1 MAVDDDLI
9 ETDFGAWEGLTFAE
23 AAERDPELH
32 RRWLRDTSTEPPG
45 GESFD
50 HVNQR
55 VRQARD
61 RIVADH
67 GGSTVLVVSHV
78 TPIKMLLREALDA
91 GPGILLPA
99 APGPGVVEHRRVLPR
114 RRFVGA
120 AGESDRVSELEIA
133 SIRVVGH
140 RGVGSLACFRDWI
153 GAARRVLGRRGHRRP
168 ATCDPRRGSGNPE
181 DSGAIVTSWVR
192 QPSWW
197 AGTLGAVGGYVFQAL
212 ALAHGSLLLVQPLLV
227 SSLLFV
233 LPLGARFSNQHVRAR
248 DWCWALVLTAA
259 LTVFVLVGQ
268 PREGHY
274 RPPVPAWSVA
284 LVGSVPVVIVCVLA
298 ARRTVGRPR
307 AMLLATA
314 VAVLLGMIA
323 VLTKVST
330 HRLAVHG
337 WHGLL
342 TVPAPYLLVAL
353 AVAVTVLQQS
363 AFHAGALQASVPIM
377 LVGEPV
383 VAVLL
388 GVVIL
393 GEHLVVRGAGALI
406 LALAVG
412 AMTAATIALGRDSAP
427 PATPVRSGG
436 VVKDQA
442 RARSAHPSARRT
454 GRGAPPRP
462 TSREP
467 IAPAGRGW

>member
-1 MAVDDDLI
+1 VEWLTSHAVAIGSAL
-9 ETDFGAWEGLTFAE
+9 L
-23 AAERDPELH
+23 AAL
-32 RRWLRDTSTEPPG
+32 WAAVG
-45 GESFD
+45 I
-50 HVNQR
+50 V
-55 VRQARD
+55 VRQRAIQD
-61 RIVADH
+61 
-67 GGSTVLVVSHV
+67 
-78 TPIKMLLREALDA
+78 DA
-91 GPGILLPA
+91 A
-99 APGPGVVEHRRVLPR
+99 NR
-114 RRFVGA
+114 
-120 AGESDRVSELEIA
+120 
-133 SIRVVGH
+133 
-140 RGVGSLACFRDWI
+140 
-153 GAARRVLGRRGHRRP
+153 
-168 ATCDPRRGSGNPE
+168 E

-197 AGTLGAVGGYVFQAL
+197 AGTLAAVGGYVFQAL

-233 LPLGARFSNQHVRAR
+233 LPLGAKFSHQHVRAR
-248 DWCWALVLTAA
+248 DWYWALMLTAA

-284 LVGSVPVVIVCVLA
+284 LAGSVPVVIICVVA
-298 ARRTVGRPR
+298 ARRASGRLR

-342 TVPAPYLLVAL
+342 TVPAPYLLVVL
-353 AVAVTVLQQS
+353 AITVTVLQQS

-383 VAVLL
+383 VAVAL

-406 LALAVG
+406 LTLAVA
-412 AMTAATIALGRDSAP
+412 AMTAATIALGRDSGAGP
-427 PATPVRSGG
+427 TQIADSTDPTGDRESDVPS
-436 VVKDQA
+436 
-442 RARSAHPSARRT
+442 RA
-454 GRGAPPRP
+454 
-462 TSREP
+462 
-467 IAPAGRGW
+467 

>member
-1 MAVDDDLI
+1 MEWVASHALAIGSALLAAFWAAVGI
-9 ETDFGAWEGLTFAE
+9 
-23 AAERDPELH
+23 
-32 RRWLRDTSTEPPG
+32 
-45 GESFD
+45 
-50 HVNQR
+50 V
-55 VRQARD
+55 VRQRA
-61 RIVADH
+61 IQ
-67 GGSTVLVVSHV
+67 G
-78 TPIKMLLREALDA
+78 EA
-91 GPGILLPA
+91 
-99 APGPGVVEHRRVLPR
+99 
-114 RRFVGA
+114 
-120 AGESDRVSELEIA
+120 
-133 SIRVVGH
+133 
-140 RGVGSLACFRDWI
+140 
-153 GAARRVLGRRGHRRP
+153 
-168 ATCDPRRGSGNPE
+168 GNPE

-248 DWCWALVLTAA
+248 DWWWALVLITA

-284 LVGSVPVVIVCVLA
+284 LIGSVPVVIVCVLA
-298 ARRTVGRPR
+298 ARRMVGRPR

-330 HRLAVHG
+330 HRLAVRG

-342 TVPAPYLLVAL
+342 TVPAPYLLVVL

-406 LALAVG
+406 LTLAVA
-412 AMTAATIALGRDSAP
+412 AMTAATIALGRDTASST
-427 PATPVRSGG
+427 TPVADTTASIPLP
-436 VVKDQA
+436 A
-442 RARSAHPSARRT
+442 SAAD
-454 GRGAPPRP
+454 G
-462 TSREP
+462 
-467 IAPAGRGW
+467 

>member
-1 MAVDDDLI
+1 MLAAFWAAVGI
-9 ETDFGAWEGLTFAE
+9 
-23 AAERDPELH
+23 
-32 RRWLRDTSTEPPG
+32 
-45 GESFD
+45 
-50 HVNQR
+50 V
-55 VRQARD
+55 VRQRA
-61 RIVADH
+61 IQ
-67 GGSTVLVVSHV
+67 
-78 TPIKMLLREALDA
+78 
-91 GPGILLPA
+91 
-99 APGPGVVEHRRVLPR
+99 
-114 RRFVGA
+114 
-120 AGESDRVSELEIA
+120 GEV
-133 SIRVVGH
+133 
-140 RGVGSLACFRDWI
+140 
-153 GAARRVLGRRGHRRP
+153 
-168 ATCDPRRGSGNPE
+168 GNPE

-212 ALAHGSLLLVQPLLV
+212 SLAHGSLLLVQPLLV

-233 LPLGARFSNQHVRAR
+233 LPLGARFSNQHVRVR
-248 DWCWALVLTAA
+248 DWYWALVLITA

-284 LVGSVPVVIVCVLA
+284 LIGSVPVVIVCVLA
-298 ARRTVGRPR
+298 ARRMVGRPR

-330 HRLAVHG
+330 LRLAVRG

-342 TVPAPYLLVAL
+342 TVPAPYLLVVL

-393 GEHLVVRGAGALI
+393 GEYLVVRGAGALI
-406 LALAVG
+406 LTLAVA
-412 AMTAATIALGRDSAP
+412 AMTAATIALGRDSASS
-427 PATPVRSGG
+427 ATPVADTTASP
-436 VVKDQA
+436 DA
-442 RARSAHPSARRT
+442 ADTTASI
-454 GRGAPPRP
+454 PRP
-462 TSREP
+462 
-467 IAPAGRGW
+467 APAVDG

>member
-1 MAVDDDLI
+1 MVEWVTSHALAIGSALLAAIWAAVGIVVRQRAIQD
-9 ETDFGAWEGLTFAE
+9 E
-23 AAERDPELH
+23 AANR
-32 RRWLRDTSTEPPG
+32 
-45 GESFD
+45 
-50 HVNQR
+50 
-55 VRQARD
+55 
-61 RIVADH
+61 
-67 GGSTVLVVSHV
+67 
-78 TPIKMLLREALDA
+78 
-91 GPGILLPA
+91 
-99 APGPGVVEHRRVLPR
+99 
-114 RRFVGA
+114 
-120 AGESDRVSELEIA
+120 
-133 SIRVVGH
+133 
-140 RGVGSLACFRDWI
+140 
-153 GAARRVLGRRGHRRP
+153 
-168 ATCDPRRGSGNPE
+168 E

-197 AGTLGAVGGYVFQAL
+197 AGTLAAIGGYVFQAL

-233 LPLGARFSNQHVRAR
+233 LPLGARFSHQHVRAR
-248 DWCWALVLTAA
+248 DWCWALMLTAA

-284 LVGSVPVVIVCVLA
+284 LACSVPVVIVCVVA
-298 ARRTVGRPR
+298 ARRTSGRVR

-342 TVPAPYLLVAL
+342 TVPAPYLLVVL
-353 AVAVTVLQQS
+353 AITVTVLQQS

-383 VAVLL
+383 VAVAL

-406 LALAVG
+406 LTVAVA
-412 AMTAATIALGRDSAP
+412 AMTAATIALGRDSGAGP
-427 PATPVRSGG
+427 TQVIDSADSVRDRESDVRS
-436 VVKDQA
+436 
-442 RARSAHPSARRT
+442 
-454 GRGAPPRP
+454 
-462 TSREP
+462 
-467 IAPAGRGW
+467 PA

>member
-1 MAVDDDLI
+1 VEWVASHVLAIGSALLAAFWAAVGI
-9 ETDFGAWEGLTFAE
+9 
-23 AAERDPELH
+23 
-32 RRWLRDTSTEPPG
+32 
-45 GESFD
+45 
-50 HVNQR
+50 V
-55 VRQARD
+55 VRQRA
-61 RIVADH
+61 IQ
-67 GGSTVLVVSHV
+67 G
-78 TPIKMLLREALDA
+78 EA
-91 GPGILLPA
+91 
-99 APGPGVVEHRRVLPR
+99 
-114 RRFVGA
+114 
-120 AGESDRVSELEIA
+120 
-133 SIRVVGH
+133 
-140 RGVGSLACFRDWI
+140 
-153 GAARRVLGRRGHRRP
+153 
-168 ATCDPRRGSGNPE
+168 GNPE

-233 LPLGARFSNQHVRAR
+233 LPLGARFSNQHVRVR
-248 DWCWALVLTAA
+248 DWYWALVLITA

-284 LVGSVPVVIVCVLA
+284 LIGSVPVVIVCVLA
-298 ARRTVGRPR
+298 ARRMVGRPR

-314 VAVLLGMIA
+314 VAVLLGMVA

-330 HRLAVHG
+330 HRLAVRG
-337 WHGLL
+337 LHGLL
-342 TVPAPYLLVAL
+342 TVPAPYLLVVL

-406 LALAVG
+406 LTLAVA
-412 AMTAATIALGRDSAP
+412 AMTAATIALGRDSASS
-427 PATPVRSGG
+427 ATPVADTTASI
-436 VVKDQA
+436 
-442 RARSAHPSARRT
+442 
-454 GRGAPPRP
+454 PRP
-462 TSREP
+462 AS
-467 IAPAGRGW
+467 AVDG

>member
-1 MAVDDDLI
+1 VEWVASHALAIGSALLAAFWAAVGI
-9 ETDFGAWEGLTFAE
+9 
-23 AAERDPELH
+23 
-32 RRWLRDTSTEPPG
+32 
-45 GESFD
+45 
-50 HVNQR
+50 V
-55 VRQARD
+55 VRQRA
-61 RIVADH
+61 IQGEA
-67 GGSTVLVVSHV
+67 GS
-78 TPIKMLLREALDA
+78 
-91 GPGILLPA
+91 
-99 APGPGVVEHRRVLPR
+99 
-114 RRFVGA
+114 
-120 AGESDRVSELEIA
+120 
-133 SIRVVGH
+133 
-140 RGVGSLACFRDWI
+140 
-153 GAARRVLGRRGHRRP
+153 
-168 ATCDPRRGSGNPE
+168 PE

-192 QPSWW
+192 RPSWW
-197 AGTLGAVGGYVFQAL
+197 AGTLGAVSGYVFQAL

-248 DWCWALVLTAA
+248 DWWWALVLITA

-284 LVGSVPVVIVCVLA
+284 LIGSVPVVIVCVLA
-298 ARRTVGRPR
+298 ARRMVGRPR

-330 HRLAVHG
+330 HRLAVRG

-342 TVPAPYLLVAL
+342 TVPAPYLLVVL

-406 LALAVG
+406 LTLAVA
-412 AMTAATIALGRDSAP
+412 AMTAATIALGRDTASST
-427 PATPVRSGG
+427 TPVADTTASIPLP
-436 VVKDQA
+436 A
-442 RARSAHPSARRT
+442 SAVD
-454 GRGAPPRP
+454 G
-462 TSREP
+462 
-467 IAPAGRGW
+467 